1 MTSFYGNSSLITG
14 GNTLYVIVTGTSDN
28 LTSEVTFQQLLDA
41 IDDNNSV
48 VLIWNKQANHQICY
62 NFSGKMGNNL
72 IFSNMVSYFDQEQEE
87 TYFVSS
93 VITFSENQIS
103 YSGNSIKVK

>member
-1 MTSFYGNSSLITG
+1 MTSFYGNSSLIAG
-14 GNTLYVIVTGTSDN
+14 SSTLYATVTGTSDN
-28 LTSEVTFQQLLDA
+28 LTSETTFQQLLDA

>member
-14 GNTLYVIVTGTSDN
+14 GNTLYAIVTGTSDN